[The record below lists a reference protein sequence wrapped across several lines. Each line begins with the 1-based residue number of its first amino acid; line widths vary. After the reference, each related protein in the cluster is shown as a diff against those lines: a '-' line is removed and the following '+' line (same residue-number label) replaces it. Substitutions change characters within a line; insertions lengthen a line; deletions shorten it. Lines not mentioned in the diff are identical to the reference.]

1 MVPAGMR
8 MHRMHAAQH
17 HAGRNRKITG
27 CVRYVRED
35 SLSRLSFFLF
45 QFAEYP
51 FLICIPLNAMAF
63 SHTLSKDIYMA

>member
-1 MVPAGMR
+1 
-8 MHRMHAAQH
+8 MHRMRAAQH
-17 HAGRNRKITG
+17 HAGRDRNITG
-27 CVRYVRED
+27 VKYVRED

>member
-17 HAGRNRKITG
+17 HAGRDRNITG
-27 CVRYVRED
+27 VKYVRED

-45 QFAEYP
+45 RRAAYP